1 MKIRLLRLAADLCEI
16 AFLGLFVTMVAMA
29 AQAAGA

>member
-1 MKIRLLRLAADLCEI
+1 MKVRILGLVADLCEV